1 MMNPMSLL
9 EIRSHIV
16 SHKAFKEY
24 LAEREGEEGAT
35 LNLIIQTI
43 EIDGAS
49 LADFEVLELIAEII
63 YMWQDHERERELAQ
77 FKLNRSTL
85 TEDEQARF
93 KKLTEQ
99 IGDN

>member
-1 MMNPMSLL
+1 MNPMSLL

-16 SHKAFKEY
+16 SNESFKEY
-24 LAEREGEEGAT
+24 LEGRDGDEGAT
-35 LNLIIQTI
+35 LDLIIQAI

-63 YMWQDHERERELAQ
+63 YMWQDHQRAKDLAE

-85 TEDEQARF
+85 TAEEQARF
-93 KKLTEQ
+93 KELTEKMEE
-99 IGDN
+99 N